1 MHRIRALTLTS
12 VLLAAATAAPPKTR
26 AGEPREARASPL
38 GLVIELR
45 SDFGLEKLNEIEFT
59 TGRRVG
65 MRLNEGI
72 SGALGVSFL
81 PLAGGRLS
89 TRLTGGYKF
98 QYLRA
103 SNGDAWFTGIPLE
116 LAEMVYVGPVRLSVG
131 GSLLLEPQL
140 RGNGFLQDQTR
151 RYDPSPGAVAELE
164 WLVSAR
170 SRTGIGVR
178 GTWSRFTADGVT
190 RDGPAI
196 GVVVRT
202 DPGADPLRR
211 ASRPSGRALLATGAG
226 HAQRDHVRAALLL
239 ELLGGGR
246 IGSGVPVR
254 RHAEARDD
262 LPEQVEDP
270 LPVAHLGQLPQRL
283 DGGLEVR
290 RRRRAGGR
298 VDPVADGVGLLLLAR

>member
-12 VLLAAATAAPPKTR
+12 VLLAVAAAAPPETR
-26 AGEPREARASPL
+26 AGEPRSARASPL

-202 DPGADPLRR
+202 DL
-211 ASRPSGRALLATGAG
+211 ALI
-226 HAQRDHVRAALLL
+226 R
-239 ELLGGGR
+239 
-246 IGSGVPVR
+246 
-254 RHAEARDD
+254 
-262 LPEQVEDP
+262 
-270 LPVAHLGQLPQRL
+270 
-283 DGGLEVR
+283 
-290 RRRRAGGR
+290 
-298 VDPVADGVGLLLLAR
+298 